1 MKKSFTL
8 VTCIFLI
15 SLSSHAQ
22 LSKVSGSVKESDENK
37 PVKNVVIALLTPKDS
52 VLYKFTRTDAQGKFM
67 IQNVKPGNYILMS
80 THPYFADVLD
90 NIAIN
95 NDIELPALSL
105 TSKTKL
111 LQEVI
116 VKSGSPL
123 HIKGDTTVYT
133 ADSFKVS
140 ANANVEELLKKLPGI
155 QVDKD
160 GKITAMG
167 QTVEKVLVDGE
178 EFFGDD
184 PGMAVKNL
192 RADAVKEVQVFDKK
206 SDQAEFTGIDDGKTQ
221 KTINLKLK
229 DNKKTGYFGKVD
241 LAAGSVQNKE
251 NRYNDNLLFSSFKGK
266 RKFSAFLLNG
276 NIAQNGLSWQDEQ
289 KYGGDNDNI
298 SMSMDDDGGMM
309 FISRGG
315 SSDEEPYVDP
325 QNGYMT
331 NVNAGI
337 QYSNKWNDKNN
348 FNLSPKYT
356 SQQYTNNK
364 LTFTQTQVGDSVLN
378 VNSNEINNVNRHYFK
393 IKGIY
398 DVKIDSMNSLKLTF
412 NTNFYHTE
420 SDDSLGS
427 VSTGANGTLKNFS
440 NRRLQIK

>member
-22 LSKVSGSVKESDENK
+22 LSKVSGSVKKSDENK

-241 LAAGSVQNKE
+241 LAAG
-251 NRYNDNLLFSSFKGK
+251 
-266 RKFSAFLLNG
+266 
-276 NIAQNGLSWQDEQ
+276 
-289 KYGGDNDNI
+289 
-298 SMSMDDDGGMM
+298 
-309 FISRGG
+309 
-315 SSDEEPYVDP
+315 
-325 QNGYMT
+325 
-331 NVNAGI
+331 
-337 QYSNKWNDKNN
+337 
-348 FNLSPKYT
+348 
-356 SQQYTNNK
+356 
-364 LTFTQTQVGDSVLN
+364 
-378 VNSNEINNVNRHYFK
+378 
-393 IKGIY
+393 
-398 DVKIDSMNSLKLTF
+398 
-412 NTNFYHTE
+412 
-420 SDDSLGS
+420 
-427 VSTGANGTLKNFS
+427 
-440 NRRLQIK
+440 